1 MEATAEL
8 RKMGYKGALIG
19 LTGYGERDQI
29 EQFINRGAD
38 HVLVK
43 PIRHEEFLRVTSG
56 MHTLNSIWQAHD
68 MS

>member
-1 MEATAEL
+1 MGGMEATAEL

-56 MHTLNSIWQAHD
+56 MLSIHYALFD
-68 MS
+68 